1 MNAMEYSFYEGIV
14 HANMLDSYG
23 PGYTNYMKFIVG
35 PLLITSITV
44 ELIILFFTHKSL
56 KLLF

>member
-23 PGYTNYMKFIVG
+23 PGYTKFLVG